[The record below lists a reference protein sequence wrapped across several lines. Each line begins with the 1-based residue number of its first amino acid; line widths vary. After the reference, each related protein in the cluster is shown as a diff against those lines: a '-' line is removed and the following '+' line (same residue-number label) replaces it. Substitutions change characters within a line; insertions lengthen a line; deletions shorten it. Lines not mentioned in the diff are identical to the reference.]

1 MSFIQ
6 ALKRNIGHEV
16 KKRIVDDGSK
26 SFSRGI
32 AIPELYQFEEIVRF
46 GLSDSIS
53 AVAYHP
59 VQRLLA
65 VGTAKGQVAIFGK
78 PGIKCYF
85 DQLSTKSIQVLN
97 FHPLS
102 NFLLLAVDARG
113 ELFTLDLQCRKM
125 VFSYFLRYK
134 VCGLEF
140 IPNSP
145 WCVLAFPDG
154 AVDFIDPIHN
164 LHASYRL
171 DNLISLSQVK
181 EVRQQWGTSRRN
193 PRELV
198 GACVDP
204 ANHDQL
210 LIGFSGGHLVL
221 WSLSRQSATFQT
233 FFAPPDPTTT
243 QDQHQQGSGGR
254 TPEPVYMTSL
264 CWRPDGAYWVTT
276 YSSGTLAFWDPA
288 SLKNGP
294 CMVKQLA
301 WMDFSTEQGFCPT
314 VEYVGKVHWF
324 TLAPE
329 VHDTTDLKSCPV
341 DASRSVLL
349 VAAGPSSWCASSLI
363 TFNLCDPLGSWT
375 DDNLPLFKVFEF
387 HDPIIAICLMPLES
401 PWLKYSL
408 APLAMLIL
416 TSEGYLKCLEVLN
429 ITASN
434 AIQHY
439 NIPNV
444 TSPVD
449 MIQCDSSKLPVPL
462 ELDVPIDVSWLAPS
476 VTSIKY
482 WVVEMASKTDKQRPW
497 GNEHFS
503 SLISGGVVHSSLSQ
517 SLQDLLSIST
527 SGVLSTHYNNS
538 VFLWY
543 DNLWTISEM
552 VGAKITIESSEST
565 GGTFNISAT
574 HFDAHDCR
582 LFVAYDQGFVIAMDL
597 IVPDARKNDKSAF
610 PALECTEAEVPSG
623 ALIFVFN
630 GQKYAVDLQKS
641 VLAQRVH
648 WVIDAKEERPTPP
661 GLSPHDPY
669 LQPSYCITH
678 RALFGEPVLAQ
689 TRLPAIHHIYY
700 HHPNFLATADTLGG
714 VIVLDIDKLQ
724 TVYSTIVTT
733 PSKHMPETDL
743 SQYALTSDG
752 TPAESQL
759 AAKRNSVAS
768 QHSGLSASSESP
780 LAANYVNTILI
791 KYCDYSPVS
800 DPDSATHCWRLLL
813 GTTHGHLTNALLM
826 WKDEAYHLH
835 HLSLDQKSPD
845 QTPAGV
851 VYTEAIDIYDQLLSR
866 LMRHHPTE
874 DTAFNGPDQRH
885 SLALHRMSINQ
896 NNLDE
901 LLTRTDTRAS
911 IASEPG
917 PAAFLQ
923 AAYARR
929 STGLLS
935 RLSLKRSGSKRSI
948 FSRAGSRLAMRSD
961 PMHNRPRATENGGH
975 LASKDKTTNGV
986 ASVSQADYVRIMRDC
1001 IQSGFDIVVFQSIIH
1016 VWMGG
1021 TMTAVA
1027 TFDIKELRHPLQL
1040 DPGREHEHQ
1049 WAHAE
1054 FLHAKVVS
1062 PPEAWFEQFQQTILG
1077 PSLCDETQSDGA
1089 PGSHSSSSDDGNVQ
1103 APTWNTSPIVL
1114 VAVTN
1119 CREILVFT
1127 LPGLTLL
1134 NSVHVPEMPGS
1145 RLGEICISNNGLM
1158 LLPFFSFEFR
1168 LWSVFPLRPKSEL
1181 AAAVQ
1186 DFSLIDPKKPI
1197 PSPPVNSRSG
1207 LSKWNLWSNSRPV
1220 GINVINNMLK
1230 TDAKTIPLST
1240 DYHQAIRQDTAAK
1253 TTVGYTCNTV
1263 GTTEPTSAKEGGA
1276 HAEIVDMLDERMRK
1290 LSDMSNQTDRM
1301 QRASHGFLKSVQDF
1315 NQRQEKDTKRKWY
1328 RRQ

>member
-16 KKRIVDDGSK
+16 KTRIVEDTSK

-32 AIPELYQFEEIVRF
+32 AIPELYQFEEITRF
-46 GLSDSIS
+46 GVSDSIS

-65 VGTAKGQVAIFGK
+65 AGTAKGQVAIFGK

-85 DQLSTKSIQVLN
+85 DQLSTKSIQVLA

-113 ELFTLDLQCRKM
+113 ELFTLDLQRRQM

-134 VCGLEF
+134 VCDLEF

-145 WCVLAFPDG
+145 WCVVAFPDG

-164 LHASYRL
+164 LHATYRL
-171 DNLISLSQVK
+171 DNLITLSQVQ
-181 EVRQQWGTSRRN
+181 EVRQQWGASRRN

-221 WSLSRQSATFQT
+221 WSLSQQAATFQT
-233 FFAPPDPTTT
+233 FFAPPDPTAT
-243 QDQHQQGSGGR
+243 QDDHQQGSGSR
-254 TPEPVYMTSL
+254 TPEPIYLTSL

-276 YSSGTLAFWDPA
+276 YSSGALAFWDPTK
-288 SLKNGP
+288 LKDGP

-301 WMDFSTEQGFCPT
+301 WMDFSTEQGFYPT
-314 VEYVGKVHWF
+314 IEYVGKAHWF

-329 VHDTTDLKSCPV
+329 SSNSLDPKACSV
-341 DASRSVLL
+341 DASQTVLL
-349 VAAGPSSWCASSLI
+349 VAAGPSSWCAHSLV
-363 TFNLCDPLGSWT
+363 TFNLCDPLEAWS
-375 DDNLPLFKVFEF
+375 DSNLPLFKVFEF

-408 APLAMLIL
+408 APLAVTIL

-429 ITASN
+429 ITAN
-434 AIQHY
+434 LAIRHY

-444 TSPVD
+444 TSPID
-449 MIQCDSSKLPVPL
+449 MLKSDSSTLPAPL

-476 VTSIKY
+476 VMSAKY
-482 WVVEMASKTDKQRPW
+482 WMVELASKTDKRRPW
-497 GNEHFS
+497 GNPHFS
-503 SLISGGVVHSSLSQ
+503 SLISGGIVRSSSAQ
-517 SLQDLLSIST
+517 SLQDLLSIRA
-527 SGVLSTHYNNS
+527 SGVVSTHYNNS
-538 VFLWY
+538 VYLWY
-543 DNLWTISEM
+543 DSLITINEM
-552 VGAKITIESSEST
+552 VGAKIVFVPST
-565 GGTFNISAT
+565 TNSGPFNITAS
-574 HFDAHDCR
+574 HFDAHDRR
-582 LFVAYDQGFVIAMDL
+582 LFVAYDQGLVLAIDL
-597 IVPDARKNDKSAF
+597 ILPDARQIEKSVF

-623 ALIFVFN
+623 ALIFTFN

-648 WVIDAKEERPTPP
+648 RVTSATSCHTVP
-661 GLSPHDPY
+661 GVAAHDPY

-678 RALFGEPVLAQ
+678 RALFGEPVLIQ
-689 TRLPAIHHIYY
+689 TRLPAIRHIYY
-700 HHPNFLATADTLGG
+700 HRPNFVATADTLGG

-724 TVYSTIVTT
+724 TVYSTIFTT
-733 PSKHMPETDL
+733 PTKGVPETDL
-743 SQYALTSDG
+743 SQYALTGDG
-752 TPAESQL
+752 APGNNQL

-768 QHSGLSASSESP
+768 QHSGLSMSSESP
-780 LAANYVNTILI
+780 LAANYVSTILI

-826 WKDEAYHLH
+826 WKNEAYHLH
-835 HLSLDQKSPD
+835 HLSLDQRPPD
-845 QTPAGV
+845 QATTGV
-851 VYTEAIDIYDQLLSR
+851 VYTEAVDIYDQLFSR
-866 LMRHHPTE
+866 LMEHHPTE
-874 DTAFNGPDQRH
+874 DSTDNGPAQRH

-896 NNLDE
+896 ENLGE

-935 RLSLKRSGSKRSI
+935 RLSLKRSSGKRSI
-948 FSRAGSRLAMRSD
+948 FSRAGSRLTMRSD
-961 PMHNRPRATENGGH
+961 TTHNSPRATENDNYPVNGDKAATGG
-975 LASKDKTTNGV
+975 ASGGP
-986 ASVSQADYVRIMRDC
+986 ADYVRVMRDC
-1001 IQSGFDIVVFQSIIH
+1001 IQSGFDIVVFQSSIH

-1021 TMTAVA
+1021 TKTSVA
-1027 TFDIKELRHPLQL
+1027 TFDIKSLRHPLQL
-1040 DPGREHEHQ
+1040 DPGREHDRQ

-1062 PPEAWFEQFQQTILG
+1062 PPQAWFEQYQQTILE
-1077 PSLCDETQSDGA
+1077 PSLCDETRSDGA
-1089 PGSHSSSSDDGNVQ
+1089 PGGHSSASDGGGTQ
-1103 APTWNTSPIVL
+1103 APAWNTSPVVL
-1114 VAVTN
+1114 IAVTN

-1127 LPGLTLL
+1127 LPGLTLIH
-1134 NSVHVPEMPGS
+1134 SVHVPEMTGS
-1145 RLGEICISNNGLM
+1145 R
-1158 LLPFFSFEFR
+1158 
-1168 LWSVFPLRPKSEL
+1168 SEL
-1181 AAAVQ
+1181 KAVVQ
-1186 DFSLIDPKKPI
+1186 DVILIDPQKTI
-1197 PSPPVNSRSG
+1197 PSPPVNSRAG
-1207 LSKWNLWSNSRPV
+1207 LSKWNLWSSNRPV
-1220 GINVINNMLK
+1220 GVNVIDNMLK
-1230 TDAKTIPLST
+1230 TDAKTIPLNT
-1240 DYHQAIRQDTAAK
+1240 DYHQAIRQNTSAK
-1253 TTVGYTCNTV
+1253 GISDYTCNTV
-1263 GTTEPTSAKEGGA
+1263 GTVKPTNPKEGSG
-1276 HAEIVDMLDERMRK
+1276 HAETMDMLDERRRK

-1315 NQRQEKDTKRKWY
+1315 NQRQQNDTKKKWY
-1328 RRQ
+1328 RR